1 LPVAGIALVIVLVW
15 LTGGGRLHPISVA
28 AANSAILAEG
38 LEAEAIMVGP
48 QGSAGLAWLDTRNR
62 IALLRRMGRDI
73 GVTVLEPGDIRGL
86 DLKGDPPALTLRF
99 NSLSQAPARL
109 DFADEAELDKW
120 RKALMLYGELERTA
134 NQ

>member
-1 LPVAGIALVIVLVW
+1 MIVALVW

-28 AANSAILAEG
+28 AANSAMLTEG
-38 LEAEAIMVGP
+38 LQAESITIGNEGAT
-48 QGSAGLAWLDTRNR
+48 GLAWLSTQNR

-73 GVTVLEPGDIRGL
+73 GVTVLEPGDIRRL
-86 DLKGDPPALTLRF
+86 ELKGDPPALTLRF